1 MNQSIIPAI
10 VPAVWGPRGRG
21 AEISYTI
28 VDSPFGRML
37 VAITA
42 RGICA
47 LSVHQSDDWQES
59 ELRRDFREGKI
70 IRDDDAAR
78 TAAEAVLRY
87 LRGETA
93 RCEVP
98 LDIRGTPFQLSVWR
112 ELCAIP
118 EGATRSYGEI
128 AARIGQPSAA
138 RAVGHANG
146 SNPVSIL
153 IPCHRAIGANG
164 KLTGYRWGLETKK
177 KLLAFEQSRAGRG
190 SSMSPANRAN
200 LSAIQVRESGD
211 GNQAAGRPA
220 GRRTGVRRNSLRS
233 VQDDRGGA

>member
-1 MNQSIIPAI
+1 MNQSI
-10 VPAVWGPRGRG
+10 VPAAWRPRGRG

-37 VAITA
+37 VAVTA

-47 LSVHQSDDWQES
+47 LSMHESDEWQES
-59 ELRRDFREGKI
+59 ELRRDFREAKI
-70 IRDDDAAR
+70 TRDDGAAR
-78 TAAEAVLRY
+78 PAVEAVLRY

-93 RCEVP
+93 RCDVP
-98 LDIRGTPFQLSVWR
+98 LEVSGTPFQLSVWR

-128 AARIGQPSAA
+128 AARIGRPSAA

-153 IPCHRAIGANG
+153 IPCHRAIGADG
-164 KLTGYRWGLETKK
+164 KLTGYRWGLEIKK
-177 KLLAFEQSRAGRG
+177 KLLAFEHARTMGLLLDP
-190 SSMSPANRAN
+190 SS
-200 LSAIQVRESGD
+200 QVI
-211 GNQAAGRPA
+211 
-220 GRRTGVRRNSLRS
+220 
-233 VQDDRGGA
+233 

>member
-1 MNQSIIPAI
+1 MNQSIVPAI
-10 VPAVWGPRGRG
+10 TPAVWGPRGRG

-37 VAITA
+37 VAVTA

-47 LSVHQSDDWQES
+47 LSVHQSDEWQQS
-59 ELRRDFREGKI
+59 ELRRDFREAKI
-70 IRDDDAAR
+70 IRDDDATR

-87 LRGETA
+87 LRGETV

-98 LDIRGTPFQLSVWR
+98 LDIRGTPFQLAVWR

-118 EGATRSYGEI
+118 EGATRSYSEI
-128 AARIGQPSAA
+128 AARIGRPSAA

-164 KLTGYRWGLETKK
+164 RLTGYRWGLETKK
-177 KLLAFEQSRAGRG
+177 KLLAFEQSRAGRTIFH
-190 SSMSPANRAN
+190 PA
-200 LSAIQVRESGD
+200 SQPG
-211 GNQAAGRPA
+211 
-220 GRRTGVRRNSLRS
+220 
-233 VQDDRGGA
+233 

>member
-1 MNQSIIPAI
+1 MNQSIVPAIIPAT
-10 VPAVWGPRGRG
+10 WGPRGRG

-28 VDSPFGRML
+28 AYSPFGRML
-37 VAITA
+37 VAVTA

-47 LSVHQSDDWQES
+47 LSVHQSDEWQES
-59 ELRRDFREGKI
+59 ELRRDFREAKI
-70 IRDDDAAR
+70 SRDDGAAR
-78 TAAEAVLRY
+78 PAAQAVLRY

-93 RCEVP
+93 RCEAP
-98 LDIRGTPFQLSVWR
+98 LDISGTPFQLSVWR
-112 ELCAIP
+112 ELLAIP

-128 AARIGQPSAA
+128 AARLGRPSAA

-177 KLLAFEQSRAGRG
+177 KLLAFERARAG
-190 SSMSPANRAN
+190 
-200 LSAIQVRESGD
+200 
-211 GNQAAGRPA
+211 
-220 GRRTGVRRNSLRS
+220 GVLLDPP
-233 VQDDRGGA
+233 VQTT

>member
-1 MNQSIIPAI
+1 MNQSIIA
-10 VPAVWGPRGRG
+10 ASWGPHGRG

-28 VDSPFGRML
+28 ADSPFGRML
-37 VAITA
+37 VAVTR

-47 LSVHQSDDWQES
+47 LSVHQSDEWQES
-59 ELRRDFREGKI
+59 ELRRDFREATI
-70 IRDDDAAR
+70 TRDDDAAGP
-78 TAAEAVLRY
+78 AAHAVLRY

-93 RCEVP
+93 GCEVP
-98 LDIRGTPFQLSVWR
+98 LDVSGTAFQFSVWR

-128 AARIGQPSAA
+128 AARIGRPSAA

-164 KLTGYRWGLETKK
+164 ELTGYRWGLEIKK
-177 KLLAFEQSRAGRG
+177 KLLAFEQARASR
-190 SSMSPANRAN
+190 S
-200 LSAIQVRESGD
+200 IV
-211 GNQAAGRPA
+211 
-220 GRRTGVRRNSLRS
+220 
-233 VQDDRGGA
+233 DRQLLAT

>member
-1 MNQSIIPAI
+1 MYAIEIENKKKDDRKKHEAVMNQSIIPAI
-10 VPAVWGPRGRG
+10 IPAVWGPRGRG

-37 VAITA
+37 VAVTA

-47 LSVHQSDDWQES
+47 LSVHQSDEWQES
-59 ELRRDFREGKI
+59 ELRRDFREAAI
-70 IRDDDAAR
+70 ARDDDAAR
-78 TAAEAVLRY
+78 PAAQAVLGY

-93 RCEVP
+93 RCEVA
-98 LDIRGTPFQLSVWR
+98 LDVSGTPFQLSVWR

-128 AARIGQPSAA
+128 AARIGRPSAA

-164 KLTGYRWGLETKK
+164 KLTGYRWGLETKR
-177 KLLAFEQSRAGRG
+177 KLLAFEQARTARACAR
-190 SSMSPANRAN
+190 PAR
-200 LSAIQVRESGD
+200 SGD
-211 GNQAAGRPA
+211 LARLSSRRPH
-220 GRRTGVRRNSLRS
+220 GDPNSRPSPVR
-233 VQDDRGGA
+233 

>member
-28 VDSPFGRML
+28 VDSTFGRML
-37 VAITA
+37 VAVTA
-42 RGICA
+42 CGICA
-47 LSVHQSDDWQES
+47 LSVHQSDEWQQS
-59 ELRRDFREGKI
+59 ELRRDFREAKI
-70 IRDDDAAR
+70 IRDDAAAC

-128 AARIGQPSAA
+128 AARIGRPSAA

-153 IPCHRAIGANG
+153 IPCHRAIGTNG
-164 KLTGYRWGLETKK
+164 KLTGYRWGLETKR
-177 KLLAFEQSRAGRG
+177 KLLAFEQSRAGR
-190 SSMSPANRAN
+190 
-200 LSAIQVRESGD
+200 AIFRQPSQPG
-211 GNQAAGRPA
+211 
-220 GRRTGVRRNSLRS
+220 
-233 VQDDRGGA
+233 

>member
-1 MNQSIIPAI
+1 MNQSI
-10 VPAVWGPRGRG
+10 VPAEWGPRGRG

-37 VAITA
+37 VAVTA

-47 LSVHQSDDWQES
+47 LSVHHSDAFQES
-59 ELRRDFREGKI
+59 ELRRDFREAKVS
-70 IRDDDAAR
+70 RDDAAAGP
-78 TAAEAVLRY
+78 AADAVLRY
-87 LRGETA
+87 LGGETT
-93 RCEVP
+93 RCEAALEVS
-98 LDIRGTPFQLSVWR
+98 GTPFQLSVWR

-118 EGATRSYGEI
+118 EGATKSYGEI
-128 AARIGQPSAA
+128 AARIGRPSAA

-177 KLLAFEQSRAGRG
+177 KLLAFEQTRAGRG
-190 SSMSPANRAN
+190 VFHQQNHP
-200 LSAIQVRESGD
+200 G
-211 GNQAAGRPA
+211 
-220 GRRTGVRRNSLRS
+220 
-233 VQDDRGGA
+233 

>member
-1 MNQSIIPAI
+1 MNQSK
-10 VPAVWGPRGRG
+10 VPAKVPAKTSAIFFATDISISPAAWGPRGRG

-37 VAITA
+37 VAVTA
-42 RGICA
+42 HGICA
-47 LSVHQSDDWQES
+47 LSVHESDEWQES
-59 ELRRDFREGKI
+59 ELRRDFRDAKI
-70 IRDDDAAR
+70 TRDDDAAR
-78 TAAEAVLRY
+78 PAAQAVLRY

-98 LDIRGTPFQLSVWR
+98 LEISGTPFQFSVWR

-118 EGATRSYGEI
+118 VGATRSYGEI
-128 AARIGQPSAA
+128 AAHIGRPSAA

-164 KLTGYRWGLETKK
+164 KLTGYRWGLEIKR
-177 KLLAFEQSRAGRG
+177 KLLAFEQARIGQ
-190 SSMSPANRAN
+190 
-200 LSAIQVRESGD
+200 AIFHPD
-211 GNQAAGRPA
+211 GHPG
-220 GRRTGVRRNSLRS
+220 
-233 VQDDRGGA
+233 

>member
-1 MNQSIIPAI
+1 LYTIEIEYNKKMRKQKHEAVMNQSIIPAI

-37 VAITA
+37 VAVTA
-42 RGICA
+42 CGICA
-47 LSVHQSDDWQES
+47 LSVHQSDEWQQS
-59 ELRRDFREGKI
+59 ELRRDFREAKI
-70 IRDDDAAR
+70 IRDDAAAR

-98 LDIRGTPFQLSVWR
+98 LDVRGTPFQLSVWR

-128 AARIGQPSAA
+128 AARIGRPSAA

-177 KLLAFEQSRAGRG
+177 KLLAFEQSRA
-190 SSMSPANRAN
+190 SRAIFHQP
-200 LSAIQVRESGD
+200 SQPG
-211 GNQAAGRPA
+211 
-220 GRRTGVRRNSLRS
+220 
-233 VQDDRGGA
+233 